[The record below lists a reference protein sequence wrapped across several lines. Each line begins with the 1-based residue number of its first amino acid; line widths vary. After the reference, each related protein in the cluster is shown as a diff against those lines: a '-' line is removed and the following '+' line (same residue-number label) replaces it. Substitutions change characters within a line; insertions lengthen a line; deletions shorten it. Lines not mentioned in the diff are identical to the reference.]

1 MKKIDSLNKYC
12 SKLACV
18 VIGSVGSGWCFLW
31 FSSILFWTTF
41 RKLLLSLKIQGQMEN
56 SYYHVKSPC
65 ICKVQTNHTIIT
77 LKTVE
82 IFFGWFVFNFVVKF
96 LFPNLSKDQT
106 KYFGCV
112 DWPTYYLIRLHV
124 VDLKEITFPLEVFGQ
139 GYGPNGWLFPCSMAV
154 GTIRKIQLDNTNCQT
169 LILAVS
175 LPVTRLIGG

>member
-1 MKKIDSLNKYC
+1 M
-12 SKLACV
+12 AQ
-18 VIGSVGSGWCFLW
+18 VIVFFGFPQFFSGQHLENYYFLW
-31 FSSILFWTTF
+31 KYKDKWRIV
-41 RKLLLSLKIQGQMEN
+41 
-56 SYYHVKSPC
+56 YYHVKSPC

-82 IFFGWFVFNFVVKF
+82 IFFGWFVFNFVIKF

-106 KYFGCV
+106 KYFGCL

-154 GTIRKIQLDNTNCQT
+154 GTIRKIQLDYTNCQT